1 MTNFD
6 DKANKA
12 VEIRRAPK
20 VLAFALTGAAIG
32 LILSF
37 VLDLFIPEATRTNE
51 NLLGLML
58 VALGSL
64 GLGLGVAA
72 AITYDLISSRK
83 TKRAVASKEVQ

>member
-1 MTNFD
+1 VTNFED
-6 DKANKA
+6 QANQE

-37 VLDLFIPEATRTNE
+37 VLNLFIPEATRTNE